1 MSPLS
6 QVNKLKA
13 EAIGGAMGRSL
24 ERIRRLQDAVADM
37 LDHDGPEFT
46 SAALANIS
54 TLINMPDSAWGR
66 LARE

>member
-1 MSPLS
+1 MSPSS

-13 EAIGGAMGRSL
+13 QAIGGAIGRSI
-24 ERIRRLQDAVADM
+24 ERVKRLQDAIIDM

-46 SAALANIS
+46 TAVLANIS